1 MSRRTIDLFGRST
14 DQILV
19 PKRLVPRP
27 VPHTANTRDDIFR
40 LPPVVGKLL
49 AEFLDQRV
57 DVIQLRLVARRR
69 GHANHATRHTAS
81 IHAVHHREIMTMRRL
96 VGSVLEL
103 LRGLGLRL
111 LLLLML
117 LLMLLGSGLSSS
129 VPVKERAHPP
139 GGCSQADAESRCR
152 GL

>member
-1 MSRRTIDLFGRST
+1 MTGRTIDLFGRST
-14 DQILV
+14 DQFLV

-27 VPHTANTRDDIFR
+27 VPHTANTRNDVFC

-49 AEFLDQRV
+49 AELLDQRV
-57 DVIQLRLVARRR
+57 DVVQLRLVTRRR

-81 IHAVHHREIMTMRRL
+81 IHAVHHREILTMCRL
-96 VGSVLEL
+96 VGNVLEL

-111 LLLLML
+111 LLLLW

-129 VPVKERAHPP
+129 VSVKERAHPP

-152 GL
+152 GR